1 MKYIKEFS
9 NHAAYTAYTA
19 SAEFVTPNV
28 SYCNEE
34 NEVHYNPYVPPTPP
48 TPSFKYKFTLND
60 SSVVTGECDAT
71 SAVTQAEISAYTA
84 TTVSAEIGDC
94 ATSIGEYAFYF
105 NFNGLTSVTISDN
118 VTNIGEKAFG
128 ELYNLKTVTIGTGVT
143 SIGSQAFFRLSNLT
157 GLTINATTPPTIGI
171 TPFAAASY
179 PIYVPSESV
188 NAYKTNESWSYL
200 ADRIQAIP

>member
-19 SAEFVTPNV
+19 STEFVTPNV

-71 SAVTQAEISAYTA
+71 SAVTKAETSAYSSTLVA
-84 TTVSAEIGDC
+84 VEIGDC
-94 ATSIGEYAFYF
+94 
-105 NFNGLTSVTISDN
+105 
-118 VTNIGEKAFG
+118 
-128 ELYNLKTVTIGTGVT
+128 VT
-143 SIGSQAFFRLSNLT
+143 SIGSDAFRGCD
-157 GLTINATTPPTIGI
+157 GLTSCTIGSGVTTIGDSAFAYCTSLQSITCLATTPPTLVSWGVLEE
-171 TPFAAASY
+171 TNDC
-179 PIYVPSESV
+179 PIYVPAESV
-188 NAYKTNESWSYL
+188 DAYKAEDCWSDFE
-200 ADRIQAIP
+200 DRIQPIS

>member
-19 SAEFVTPNV
+19 STEFATPNV
-28 SYCNEE
+28 SYCNQE
-34 NEVHYNPYVPPTPP
+34 NEVHYNPFVPPTPP

-71 SAVTQAEISAYTA
+71 SAVTYAETSAYSSTLVA
-84 TTVSAEIGDC
+84 VEIGDC
-94 ATSIGEYAFYF
+94 VTNIGMSAFHFFTS
-105 NFNGLTSVTISDN
+105 LTSVTISDS
-118 VTNIGEKAFG
+118 VTTIGERICMDAF
-128 ELYNLKTVTIGTGVT
+128 NLKNVTIGTGVT
-143 SIGSQAFFRLSNLT
+143 LIDNSAFAGCSSLTSI
-157 GLTINATTPPTIGI
+157 TINAVTPPTIASL
-171 TPFAAASY
+171 PFRQSTC

-200 ADRIQAIP
+200 ADRIQPIS